1 MNQSNLRTLLSEF
14 LPEDMVETIASRADE
29 LEITVKIRKAKGR
42 WNRETLRKMIKERG
56 DHCSTCNVDGSKTK
70 LTIDHTIP
78 KQMLLDMGLDEFY
91 EDESNLEILCH
102 ECNVR
107 KAAQLDFSNPK
118 TIVQL
123 EKYIKIYKDRH
134 DPDHPYIYGGL
145 DKTI

>member
-1 MNQSNLRTLLSEF
+1 MLSEF